1 MKFHV
6 GFEVGSASPVEAE
19 LHHLAIFGLTQKSGK
34 TTALEAF
41 IHRIDGDSS
50 VLVLRTGRGEI
61 GFEGARRIPFYF
73 RERTDW
79 QFVEGMI
86 SAHLQE
92 KAKFYRGDI
101 MRACRGA
108 SSLDDVRRHIQAALK
123 KSREGTFVE
132 KIYTELDQYLSEIL
146 PQLRSV
152 RFSPEL
158 SLSRGPQLMDLE
170 SVRPS
175 VQQLIIS
182 ATLDNVM
189 QSHRNVIVVLPEARD
204 FIPEDRRTPAKMSIE
219 NLIRKGAK
227 LGNYLWCDS
236 QSLTG
241 LDLDV
246 MRSVGIWMF
255 GRQNLD
261 REMERSA
268 KAIPNG
274 RAKTSDIQSLKL
286 GQFYLVQGEEVKK
299 VYVQPAWLDDNDAR
313 AVAKGR
319 ETAESTRRPEMEN
332 QTRDGGLVAE
342 LSALK
347 EENARLRNDNHALS
361 SKITHL
367 EAQVAGGHSTTPVSS
382 SQFIPDEINLEAKRV
397 LVSIRNTESE
407 KRSFTTTNPAGRI
420 LFALIQDLS
429 NKESSESEISA
440 AMQER
445 GWNYTHGTFGPELS
459 KLVKAGTLIRAGE
472 KPARYRVPGKLTI
485 EVREERE

>member
-1 MKFHV
+1 MRFHV
-6 GFEVGSASPVEAE
+6 GYEVGTGEPVDAE

-34 TTALEAF
+34 TTSLEAF
-41 IHRIDGDSS
+41 VQRIDGDAS

-61 GFEGARRIPFYF
+61 GFTGAVEIPLYF

-108 SSLDDVRRHIQAALK
+108 SSLQDVRRHIKLALGK
-123 KSREGTFVE
+123 AKEGSFVE

-146 PQLRSV
+146 PQLESLS
-152 RFSPEL
+152 FSSDLEL
-158 SLSRGPQLMDLE
+158 SPGPQLMDLE

-175 VQQLIIS
+175 VQQLVIS
-182 ATLDNVM
+182 ATIDRVM
-189 QSHRNVIVVLPEARD
+189 QSRTNVIVVLPEARD
-204 FIPEDRRTPAKMSIE
+204 FIPEDRRTPAKLSIE

-246 MRSVGIWMF
+246 MRNVGVWMF

-261 REMERSA
+261 REIERSGRS
-268 KAIPNG
+268 IPG
-274 RAKTSDIQSLKL
+274 RKTKPAEIQSLKL
-286 GQFYLVQGEEVKK
+286 GQFFLVQGEEVRK
-299 VYVQPAWLDDNDAR
+299 VYVQPAWLSELDAIAIAR
-313 AVAKGR
+313 GKEKVESAGR
-319 ETAESTRRPEMEN
+319 PVVEKSEV
-332 QTRDGGLVAE
+332 DGGLVAE
-342 LSALK
+342 LSAL
-347 EENARLRNDNHALS
+347 EAENAKLRKYNASLRAELDVMRSAAAEQPVPATEALS
-361 SKITHL
+361 VLPDMMDI
-367 EAQVAGGHSTTPVSS
+367 EAR
-382 SQFIPDEINLEAKRV
+382 KV
-397 LVSIRNTESE
+397 LVSIRDTEPE

-420 LFALIQDLS
+420 LVTLIQDLH

-459 KLVKAGTLIRAGE
+459 KLAKAGTLIKVGQ
-472 KPARYRVPGKLTI
+472 KPAKYRVPGRLI
-485 EVREERE
+485 VEVREVGA